1 MLKRKNGEEYSLS
14 CLGLNIVVVKNN
26 NTTEIENK

>member
-1 MLKRKNGEEYSLS
+1 MLKRKNGEEYSPLY
-14 CLGLNIVVVKNN
+14 LGLNIVVVKNN